1 MTGRWSATGQGLSDV
16 GSPGERV
23 GIALLHPQGAWVEAL
38 ESLLLARPD
47 IEVVIAHTSPDW
59 VRGALDRGVD
69 VLVLGVSED
78 DGFRPSDIERLR
90 VERPGLGVVVV
101 SDSADSELFVAAFRA
116 GARAWLEPSARV
128 DELVRAIHG
137 VYRGETCVPP
147 ALLTVLLETL
157 LTSERTKEQ
166 AQDALSVLS
175 TRERQILEC
184 LAQGMTRKQI
194 ADRFTLSP
202 HTVRTHINH
211 VLTKLGVHTTLSAVS
226 IARKALLESPR
237 PVQR

>member
-1 MTGRWSATGQGLSDV
+1 M
-16 GSPGERV
+16 

-38 ESLLLARPD
+38 ECLLLDRPD
-47 IEVVIAHTSPDW
+47 VDVVIAHTSPDW
-59 VRGALDRGVD
+59 VRGALEHGVD
-69 VLVLGVSED
+69 VLVLGVSEERRVPD
-78 DGFRPSDIERLR
+78 RPTSSGS
-90 VERPGLGVVVV
+90 GLTE
-101 SDSADSELFVAAFRA
+101 SAWGSSSSATPPTASSSSL
-116 GARAWLEPSARV
+116 PSARV
-128 DELVRAIHG
+128 RARGWSPPPGSTSSCRAIHG
-137 VYRGETCVPP
+137 VFRGETCVPP

-157 LTSERTKEQ
+157 LTSERTKQQ

-194 ADRFTLSP
+194 AERFTLSP

-226 IARKALLESPR
+226 IARKALLESPL
-237 PVQR
+237 PVQA

>member
-1 MTGRWSATGQGLSDV
+1 MDKHGAAA
-16 GSPGERV
+16 PV

-38 ESLLLARPD
+38 ECLLQD
-47 IEVVIAHTSPDW
+47 SCDVDVVIAHTSPDW
-59 VRGALDRGVD
+59 VRGALEHGVD
-69 VLVLGVSED
+69 VLVVGVSEE
-78 DGFRPSDIERLR
+78 DGFGPSDIERLR
-90 VERPGLGVVVV
+90 ADRVGLGVVVV

-128 DELVRAIHG
+128 DELVRAIQG
-137 VYRGETCVPP
+137 VFRGETSVPP
-147 ALLTVLLETL
+147 ALLTVLLDTL
-157 LTSERTKEQ
+157 LTSERTKQQ

-194 ADRFTLSP
+194 AERFTLSP

-211 VLTKLGVHTTLSAVS
+211 VLNKLGVHTTLSAVS
-226 IARKALLESPR
+226 IARKALLEGPV
-237 PVQR
+237 PVQA